1 MSNVYLSKPGLICA
15 AGSSPESFWNSAV
28 NGNQSGI
35 KKTVTHFGKKE
46 FYKGQVDCTLLKKT
60 DARYD
65 MHIIRMEDFVLNQIS
80 VAVKKAVEL
89 FGKERVGVCAG
100 TCDNGS
106 ECSVNGHEVFFKDGA
121 FDSSYEL
128 EMQSAHYP
136 ATFIKEKFNL
146 EDPCLAFATA
156 CSSSATAIIKAAQL
170 IKSGICDAVIA
181 GGVDVASDTVLL
193 GFDSLEAVSHE
204 LTNPFSKNRS
214 GITMGEA
221 AAFFVL
227 SKEPLDE
234 EKILLK
240 GYGESSDAYHMTSPD
255 PSGKGAAK
263 AMSLALEN
271 AALSPEQID
280 YVNLHG
286 TGTKHNDSMEAAAVD
301 KVFGSYKVPCSTTK
315 PLTGHTLGAAAALE
329 LSLCYEAI
337 VQNKKNKAREL
348 PVQVWDGE
356 RDEASAELNFCDK
369 KNPRGICCARG
380 ACSLDVADAPGEIHF
395 CMSNSF
401 AFGGSNACLI
411 IGDA

>member
-1 MSNVYLSKPGLICA
+1 
-15 AGSSPESFWNSAV
+15 
-28 NGNQSGI
+28 
-35 KKTVTHFGKKE
+35 
-46 FYKGQVDCTLLKKT
+46 
-60 DARYD
+60 
-65 MHIIRMEDFVLNQIS
+65 MHIIRMEDFALNQIS
-80 VAVKKAVEL
+80 GTVKKAVEL

-106 ECSVNGHEVFFKDGA
+106 EFSVKGHEQLFKQGA
-121 FDSSYEL
+121 FSKDYEL

-136 ATFIKEKFNL
+136 ASFIKEKFGVTG
-146 EDPCLAFATA
+146 PCLAFATA
-156 CSSSATAIIKAAQL
+156 CSSSATALIKAAQL

-204 LTNPFSKNRS
+204 ITNPFSKNRS
-214 GITMGEA
+214 GITLGEA

-227 SKEPLDE
+227 SKVPLDD
-234 EKILLK
+234 EKIILK

-255 PSGKGAAK
+255 PSGNGAALAIK
-263 AMSLALEN
+263 RALES
-271 AALSPEQID
+271 ASLSPEQID

-286 TGTKHNDSMEAAAVD
+286 TGTKLNDSMEAAAVD
-301 KVFGSYKVPCSTTK
+301 RIFGAYKVPCSTTK

-337 VQNKKNKAREL
+337 VQNKKNKSCEL

-356 RDEASAELNFCDK
+356 RDEAIPELNFCDK
-369 KNPRGICCARG
+369 KNPHGTCGAQFADGTRASGAASGIHSSEAG
-380 ACSLDVADAPGEIHF
+380 HALNVAPGTGKIHF